1 MALMYTNLFSC
12 MLSHFSHVHLFAN
25 LGSIAY
31 QAPLSMEFSRQE
43 YWDGL
48 PTTPGDLPDPGIEP
62 ESPVPPALQA
72 EVLLLSHQGS
82 TLIILNLLMN
92 LVLYYT

>member
-48 PTTPGDLPDPGIEP
+48 PTPGDLPDPGIEP

-72 EVLLLSHQGS
+72 DVLLLSHQGS
-82 TLIILNLLMN
+82 TLIILNLLMY